1 MTLFA
6 TEMLEDNKLPQKK
19 KKKKRRVFVKGLHT
33 SNILINE
40 TLVANQKLV

>member
-19 KKKKRRVFVKGLHT
+19 QTNKQTKEFLLKV
-33 SNILINE
+33 SILQ
-40 TLVANQKLV
+40 TF